1 MICVV
6 KVFSSDKSALKKG
19 AMTMSLY
26 DIVDVT
32 DVIESLKKAN
42 CEIREKDSPLNV
54 EITTL

>member
-42 CEIREKDSPLNV
+42 CEKDSPLNV